1 MKTGIAIVGALFASA
16 VMAALKLLLQ
26 LDVLNPLA
34 LGILAGVTLV
44 GYIVANLAAG
54 SDFGEFMRGG
64 LIGLNTV
71 LNALLGMAIYGGLVG
86 AQAGLIM
93 ALILAAL
100 NVLTVI
106 GPVANNEVYQGVLG
120 WVNWL
125 LPMSWLVVGLGLLL
139 FILNLLGHL
148 ILGLIF
154 KVDFFRIIGGAVD
167 WKTGTFFTHGGFVS
181 NLNPIDTAFNMGNF
195 SYVDKVSHVLHIEHE
210 AGHTLNLG
218 AFGSVFHFI
227 GAIDENVTGGGRNAF
242 SERLAESND
251 PSTSQS
257 NIIPMWV

>member
-1 MKTGIAIVGALFASA
+1 MKTGIAIVGALFAVA
-16 VMAALKLLLQ
+16 VVMAFYLLLSVNM
-26 LDVLNPLA
+26 LTPLP
-34 LGILAGVTLV
+34 LGIMAGVTLV
-44 GYIVANLAAG
+44 CYIVANLTATT
-54 SDFGEFMRGG
+54 DFGEFMRGA

-71 LNALLGMAIYGGLVG
+71 LNALLGMAIYGGLIG
-86 AQAGLIM
+86 AQPGLIM
-93 ALILAAL
+93 ALVLAAL
-100 NVLTVI
+100 NALAVF
-106 GPVANNEVYQGVLG
+106 GPVANSEFYQGVLG

-139 FILNLLGHL
+139 FLLNLLGHL
-148 ILGLIF
+148 ILWLIF

-195 SYVDKVSHVLHIEHE
+195 SYVDKVSSVMHIEHE

-227 GAIDENVTGGGRNAF
+227 GAMDENVTGGGRNAF

-251 PSTSQS
+251 PTTSQS